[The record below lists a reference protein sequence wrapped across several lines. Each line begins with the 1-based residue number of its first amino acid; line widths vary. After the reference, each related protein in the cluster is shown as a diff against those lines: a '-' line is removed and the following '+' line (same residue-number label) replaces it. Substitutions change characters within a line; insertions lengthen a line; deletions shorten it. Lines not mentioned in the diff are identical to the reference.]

1 MYFYIYDSF
10 LVKKKYA
17 KTLSKIETR
26 LATLDIGG
34 HKHSLS
40 ILKSVDEIIR
50 KILERDSSPTIVVV
64 GGDETLCQSVP
75 SLAGTEA
82 TLGFIPTKKD
92 SLLADILGLPVN
104 EYACDVVSARRIENI
119 NLGKINNQYFF
130 SELEFDP
137 RHSSIRVDKKYQV
150 IPRGVKR
157 AKVINLG
164 FLSFQRGI
172 YRGRSEETRLVGK
185 PQDDY
190 LELLLGTPQQKVLFW
205 KQKEKKDSLF
215 FVKKMNIDSR
225 NEKRELLINVD
236 QRDTIKAPA
245 LIEVAKEKLRII
257 VGKDRLI

>member
-26 LATLDIGG
+26 LASLDISG

-64 GGDETLCQSVP
+64 GGDETLCQSAP
-75 SLAGTEA
+75 SLVGTEA
-82 TLGFIPTKKD
+82 TLGFIPTEKD
-92 SLLADILGLPVN
+92 SLLAEILGLPVN

-119 NLGKINNQYFF
+119 NLGKINSQYFF
-130 SELEFDP
+130 SSLEFDP
-137 RHSSIRVDKKYQV
+137 RQSLIMVDKKYQI
-150 IPRGVKR
+150 IPRGVKK
-157 AKVINLG
+157 AKIINLG
-164 FLSFQRGI
+164 FLSFQKGV
-172 YRGRSEETRLVGK
+172 YRGRAEETRLVSK
-185 PQDDY
+185 PQDNY
-190 LELLLGTPQQKVLFW
+190 LELLMGTSQQKVLFW

-215 FVKKMNIDSR
+215 FIKKMNIDPR
-225 NEKRELLINVD
+225 EEKRELLIRVD
-236 QRDTIKAPA
+236 QRDVVKAPA
-245 LIEVAKEKLRII
+245 LVEIAKEKLRII